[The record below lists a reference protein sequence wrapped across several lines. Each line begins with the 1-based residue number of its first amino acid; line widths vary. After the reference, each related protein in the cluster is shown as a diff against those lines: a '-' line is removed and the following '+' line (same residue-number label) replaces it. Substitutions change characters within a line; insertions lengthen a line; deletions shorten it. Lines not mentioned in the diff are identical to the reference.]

1 MERIVCNSENGYSI
15 EIGKGFP
22 YFLEEITGIHEMSGS
37 VATVKSAFGIG
48 SKYMG
53 TSVDDRAIT
62 ITGHFKSRLQA
73 RVPQRDTLYKAFSLD
88 KKGTLFYYEDN
99 KSFKID
105 YYVKKVQTSNSFG
118 YDSFQIELYCPSP
131 YFTDLEETVVSLANW
146 KKLFSF
152 PLEII
157 DGQGVLF
164 GEKEQNTLATI
175 LNNSNIEIGMRI
187 IFNAEDTV
195 VNPKITNVITNEELS
210 LDVTLERGEQIEVST
225 YINDKNIYLIKDG
238 VKTRKNNLLKFGS
251 TFLQIHQGTNTFKFD
266 TDSGSEDLSI
276 EFYYYNNYEAV

>member
-1 MERIVCNSENGYSI
+1 MERIVCISSNGYTI
-15 EIGKGFP
+15 EIGNGFP
-22 YFLEEITGIHEMSGS
+22 YFLEEISGIHEVSGDI
-37 VATVKSAFGIG
+37 ATVKSAFGIG

-53 TSVDDRAIT
+53 TSVDDRNIT
-62 ITGHFKSRLQA
+62 ITGYFKSRLQA
-73 RVPQRDTLYKAFSLD
+73 RVPQRDTLYKAFSLNT
-88 KKGTLFYYEDN
+88 KGTLFYYEDD

-105 YYVKKVQTSNSFG
+105 YYVKKIQTINKFG
-118 YDSFQIELYCPSP
+118 YDSFQVELYCPSP

-146 KKLFSF
+146 KKLFCF

-157 DGQGVLF
+157 DGQGILF

-187 IFNAEDTV
+187 VFNAEDTV
-195 VNPKITNVITNEELS
+195 VNPKIINVITNEELS
-210 LDVTLERGEQIEVST
+210 LEVTLERGEQIEVST
-225 YINDKNIYLIKDG
+225 YINEKNIYLIKDG